1 MRRIILV
8 AVLMAG
14 ALLSI
19 APAGQATAPALSGT
33 FSVAEVVTVSQNVVN
48 EPVGFS
54 PTVSWTFV
62 PGCSSGACATQ
73 ITRNHTNGTQTTYT
87 VTPDSSGNYTGSTS
101 YPGSCY
107 STATG
112 QLIAQDAYSDAET
125 IQITPTASSG
135 GVVTAFKGSLSV
147 TGTPNAVGT
156 ANNCNPSYE
165 VITFTGTLPEV
176 FAALGD
182 SYSSGE
188 GLPPFLPGSDTQGNL
203 CHRSAQ
209 AYSQVFAANTNS
221 TLRME
226 FHACSGASPET
237 SWAVPNPDQTNPAE
251 LPQRDWLGQDVAL
264 VTMTY
269 GGNDLNWPS
278 TLLDCTKVQLGV
290 FHTTVYGNPSACNA
304 DLDAAPQEIESMY
317 QNLLTVYLDAL
328 HGVEREDPR
337 PDVSAAI
344 PAAADVE
351 LRLRHLLWSRK
362 NNQSDF
368 PAHRRRRRG
377 EALCRPGTAGEP
389 RHRQRG
395 EPG

>member
-1 MRRIILV
+1 MTHPSERR
-8 AVLMAG
+8 
-14 ALLSI
+14 
-19 APAGQATAPALSGT
+19 
-33 FSVAEVVTVSQNVVN
+33 
-48 EPVGFS
+48 
-54 PTVSWTFV
+54 
-62 PGCSSGACATQ
+62 
-73 ITRNHTNGTQTTYT
+73 
-87 VTPDSSGNYTGSTS
+87 TPS